1 MKRYPICL
9 CTSKGVIPCVSRAH
23 QPTKSP
29 SQNSQTKAL
38 NVLLNRAH
46 QSTLQTSRNY
56 KKEGRSGFLSRGMEL
71 CCLAAASSFL
81 NGNSLNLAASESAK
95 LRNAFAFYR
104 SDPVRVTTRSE
115 GEKIRRRREFSAP
128 HCAMEEVKTTAAWVA
143 SRSSHVFVE
152 SSGSNLY
159 PSFLVFRVLRFC
171 LDGFLGLFGFDGECE
186 SCLL

>member
-1 MKRYPICL
+1 
-9 CTSKGVIPCVSRAH
+9 
-23 QPTKSP
+23 
-29 SQNSQTKAL
+29 
-38 NVLLNRAH
+38 
-46 QSTLQTSRNY
+46 
-56 KKEGRSGFLSRGMEL
+56 MEL
-71 CCLAAASSFL
+71 CCLGAAPSFL

-115 GEKIRRRREFSAP
+115 GEKIRRRRGFSAP

-159 PSFLVFRVLRFC
+159 PSIFVFRVLRFC